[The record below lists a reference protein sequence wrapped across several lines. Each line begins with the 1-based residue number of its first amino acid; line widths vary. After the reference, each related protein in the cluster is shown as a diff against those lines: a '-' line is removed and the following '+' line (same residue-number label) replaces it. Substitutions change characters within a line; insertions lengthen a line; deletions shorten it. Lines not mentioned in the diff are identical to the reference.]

1 MRSSAKYFHDLI
13 FFAAAGVVKMLTCWF
28 FGSVQSV
35 SRWQWSGLSCE
46 MIIRSSF
53 CLRSASEEMC
63 GFSVCFVKWKVG
75 CRTELWPASH
85 GSIRMLKVP
94 AQWSGWSDVVKS
106 GEKANRNVQSELS
119 CCMDRDMMIVYV
131 RVRAVSS
138 GYHLVLVELM
148 DLSKKKRSKEGSRR
162 EESVKSCRKGR
173 DY

>member
-1 MRSSAKYFHDLI
+1 
-13 FFAAAGVVKMLTCWF
+13 
-28 FGSVQSV
+28 
-35 SRWQWSGLSCE
+35 
-46 MIIRSSF
+46 
-53 CLRSASEEMC
+53 
-63 GFSVCFVKWKVG
+63 
-75 CRTELWPASH
+75 
-85 GSIRMLKVP
+85 MLKVP

-119 CCMDRDMMIVYV
+119 CCMDRDMMIVCV